1 MFKSL
6 KSLNFYPYLNDEFS
20 PSQIDVLH
28 SLDGIF
34 YGIEKNPFSNKHQ
47 DMLAEYV
54 RSLSDM
60 QKKKLMNVIRSIMP
74 TSIFMVKC
82 SLSRVFNV
90 LKWSR
95 RSWLKFS
102 KVPYRHK

>member
-6 KSLNFYPYLNDEFS
+6 KSLNFYPYLNEFS
-20 PSQIDVLH
+20 PSQISILH
-28 SLDGIF
+28 SLDMFF
-34 YGIEKNPFSNKHQ
+34 YRIEKNPFSNKHQ

-54 RSLSDM
+54 GSLSDM
-60 QKKKLMNVIRSIMP
+60 QKKKLMNVIRAIMP

-90 LKWSR
+90 LK
-95 RSWLKFS
+95 
-102 KVPYRHK
+102 